1 MWFTPPLSFVVGMN
15 SRAITLAT
23 LTMLVQTDRA
33 NLGGELT
40 CGTQYLP
47 FSQGNMKVAYDPDR
61 ILMKVASKVYG
72 VFVAPLCCW
81 TDRESRD
88 K

>member
-15 SRAITLAT
+15 SREIKLAT

-47 FSQGNMKVAYDPDR
+47 FSLGGMKVAHDPNP
-61 ILMKVASKVYG
+61 ILMKPASKV
-72 VFVAPLCCW
+72 
-81 TDRESRD
+81 
-88 K
+88 